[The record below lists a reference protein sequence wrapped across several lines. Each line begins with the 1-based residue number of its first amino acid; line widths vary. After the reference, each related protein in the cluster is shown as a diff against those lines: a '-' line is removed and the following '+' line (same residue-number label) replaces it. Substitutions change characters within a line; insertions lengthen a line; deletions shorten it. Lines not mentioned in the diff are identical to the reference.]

1 LQGRKK
7 RQSSTGVSFPNIFP
21 TTDEFQQAEQSAIEE
36 SLIPNQKEL
45 MVKESENSD
54 AKILFVYC
62 EMNDASNVSVDS
74 HLFSPSIFQ

>member
-45 MVKESENSD
+45 NLRIVMPKFCSFTVK
-54 AKILFVYC
+54 
-62 EMNDASNVSVDS
+62 
-74 HLFSPSIFQ
+74 